1 MNLSSAH
8 YDQIM
13 REYDN
18 QRLQNMHA
26 LNQRTLKIYENFPQI
41 KQLDEQISQLAEEY
55 ADSFTKEGGMNFAEY
70 RRKLS
75 ELRQEKEALL
85 KCYRID
91 PTELTM
97 QYHCPDCQD
106 TGYIGNEKCHCFRQ
120 RIIDEMYQQSNLR
133 EILKAENFS
142 TLSYKYYDT
151 ENLEKMKVAVETCKK
166 FAESFDNT
174 FENILLCGTV
184 GIGKTFLSN
193 CIAKEILD
201 QGHSVLYLSAFQLF
215 DLMAKNSFS
224 GNKPGEESVAKQY
237 PHIFESD
244 LLIIDDLGT
253 ELANSFTMAGFFLVI
268 NERILRKK
276 STLISTNLSP
286 EEILTTYTERTASR
300 IISNYTM
307 LKLSG
312 SDIRLKKK
320 LGGF

>member
-1 MNLSSAH
+1 MNLSASH
-8 YDQIM
+8 YDSIM
-13 REYDN
+13 REYDD
-18 QRLQNMHA
+18 QRLKNMHE
-26 LNQRTLKIYENFPQI
+26 LNERTLEVYEKFPLIRQI
-41 KQLDEQISQLAEEY
+41 DEQISDLAEKF
-55 ADSFTKEGGMNFAEY
+55 ASGFTREEPMTFKEY
-70 RRKLS
+70 RK
-75 ELRQEKEALL
+75 ELDDLRMEKEALM
-85 KCYRID
+85 KCYHIR
-91 PTELTM
+91 PETLKM
-97 QYHCPDCQD
+97 QYRCPDCQD

-142 TLSYKYYDT
+142 TLSYKYYDK
-151 ENLEKMKVAVETCKK
+151 ENLEQMRTTVETCKK
-166 FAESFDNT
+166 FAENFDKS

-193 CIAKEILD
+193 CIAKDVLD

-224 GNKPGEESVAKQY
+224 GNGPKEESIVKQY
-237 PHIFESD
+237 PHIFDSD

-253 ELANSFTMAGFFLVI
+253 ELVNSFTVAGFFLVI

-286 EEILTTYTERTASR
+286 EEILTTYTDRTASR

>member
-1 MNLSSAH
+1 MNLSAAH
-8 YDQIM
+8 YDAIM

-18 QRLQNMHA
+18 QRLENMHA
-26 LNQRTLKIYENFPQI
+26 LNSRIQGVYDRFPEIKQIDTQISELAENFAQ
-41 KQLDEQISQLAEEY
+41 
-55 ADSFTKEGGMNFAEY
+55 SFTKEHVMSFEEY
-70 RRKLS
+70 RRTLS
-75 ELRQEKEALL
+75 DLRMEKEALL

-91 PTELTM
+91 PQMLQM
-97 QYHCPDCQD
+97 QYHCPECKDI
-106 TGYIGNEKCHCFRQ
+106 GYLEIEKCQCFKQ

-133 EILKAENFS
+133 EILNAENFS
-142 TLSYKYYDT
+142 TLSYQYYDQ
-151 ENLEKMKVAVETCKK
+151 ENMEKMQIAIETCKK
-166 FAESFDNT
+166 FTENFDKS

-224 GNKPGEESVAKQY
+224 GNAHQEDMVAKQY

-253 ELANSFTMAGFFLVI
+253 ELANSFTMTGFFLVI

-276 STLISTNLSP
+276 STIISTNLSP
-286 EEILTTYTERTASR
+286 EEILTTYTERCASR

>member
-1 MNLSSAH
+1 MNLSAAH
-8 YDQIM
+8 FDSIM

-18 QRLQNMHA
+18 QRLENMHG
-26 LNQRTLKIYENFPQI
+26 LNARTQAVYDKFPEI
-41 KQLDEQISQLAEEY
+41 KQIDQQISELAEKF
-55 ADSFTKEGGMNFAEY
+55 AASFTTEGVMSFAQYKE
-70 RRKLS
+70 KLS
-75 ELRQEKEALL
+75 DLRMEKEALL

-91 PTELTM
+91 PKELQM
-97 QYHCPDCQD
+97 QYRCPDCQD
-106 TGYIGNEKCHCFRQ
+106 TGYIENEKCHCLKQ

-133 EILKAENFS
+133 EILNAENFS
-142 TLSYKYYDT
+142 TLSYRYYDQ
-151 ENLEKMKVAVETCKK
+151 ENMDKMQVAIETCTK
-166 FAESFDNT
+166 FAENFDKT

-193 CIAKEILD
+193 CIAKEVLD
-201 QGHSVLYLSAFQLF
+201 KGHSVLYLSAFQLF

-224 GNKPGEESVAKQY
+224 GNGPKDTDVAKQY

-253 ELANSFTMAGFFLVI
+253 ELANSFTMTGFFLVI

-286 EEILTTYTERTASR
+286 EEILTTYTERCASR

>member
-1 MNLSSAH
+1 VNLSAAH
-8 YDQIM
+8 YDAIM

-18 QRLQNMHA
+18 QRLENMHA
-26 LNQRTLKIYENFPQI
+26 LNARIQGVYDRFPEIRQIDTQISDLAENF
-41 KQLDEQISQLAEEY
+41 AE
-55 ADSFTKEGGMNFAEY
+55 SFTKEHVMSFEEY
-70 RRKLS
+70 RRKLA
-75 ELRQEKEALL
+75 ELRMEKEALL

-91 PTELTM
+91 PEMLQM
-97 QYHCPDCQD
+97 QYRCPDCKD
-106 TGYIGNEKCHCFRQ
+106 TGYIDNEKCHCLKQ

-142 TLSYKYYDT
+142 TLSYRYYDA
-151 ENLEKMKVAVETCKK
+151 ENMEKMQIAIETCKN
-166 FAESFDNT
+166 FAENFDKT

-193 CIAKEILD
+193 CIAKEVLD
-201 QGHSVLYLSAFQLF
+201 KGHSVLYLSAFQLF

-224 GNKPGEESVAKQY
+224 GNAPKESSVAKQY

-253 ELANSFTMAGFFLVI
+253 ELANSFTMTGFFLVI

-286 EEILTTYTERTASR
+286 EEILTTYTERCASR

>member
-1 MNLSSAH
+1 MNLSASH
-8 YDQIM
+8 YDSIM
-13 REYDN
+13 REYDD
-18 QRLQNMHA
+18 QRLKNMHE
-26 LNQRTLKIYENFPQI
+26 LNERTLEVYEKFPLIRQI
-41 KQLDEQISQLAEEY
+41 DEQISDLAEKFASGFTQKE
-55 ADSFTKEGGMNFAEY
+55 AMSFKEY
-70 RRKLS
+70 RK
-75 ELRQEKEALL
+75 ELDDLRMEKEALM
-85 KCYRID
+85 KCYHIR
-91 PTELTM
+91 PETLQM
-97 QYHCPDCQD
+97 QYRCPDCQD

-142 TLSYKYYDT
+142 TLSYKYYDK
-151 ENLEKMKVAVETCKK
+151 ENLEQMKTTVETCKK
-166 FAESFDNT
+166 FAENFDKC

-193 CIAKEILD
+193 CIAKDVLD

-224 GNKPGEESVAKQY
+224 GNSQKEESIVKQY
-237 PHIFESD
+237 PHIFDSD

-253 ELANSFTMAGFFLVI
+253 ELVNSFTVAGFFLVI

-286 EEILTTYTERTASR
+286 EEILTTYTDRTASR

>member
-1 MNLSSAH
+1 MNLQSAQF
-8 YDQIM
+8 DAIM

-18 QRLQNMHA
+18 QRLENMHA
-26 LNQRTLKIYENFPQI
+26 LNLRTQQVYDRFPEIQQI
-41 KQLDEQISQLAEEY
+41 DAQISDLAEQF
-55 ADSFTKEGGMNFAEY
+55 AASFTQNSLMTFDEY

-75 ELRQEKEALL
+75 DLRMEKEALM
-85 KCYRID
+85 KCYRIA
-91 PTELTM
+91 PETLQM

-106 TGYIGNEKCHCFRQ
+106 TGYIENEKCHCFRQ
-120 RIIDEMYQQSNLR
+120 KIIDEMYQQSNLR

-142 TLSYKYYDT
+142 TLSYQYYDDN
-151 ENLEKMKVAVETCKK
+151 NLEKMKVAIETCKK
-166 FAESFDNT
+166 FTENFDKT

-224 GNKPGEESVAKQY
+224 GNGPKEDSVAKQY
-237 PHIFESD
+237 PHIFDSD

>member
-1 MNLSSAH
+1 MNLSSTH
-8 YDQIM
+8 YDSIM

-18 QRLQNMHA
+18 QRLANLHA
-26 LNQRTLKIYENFPQI
+26 LNERTNAVYEKHPQI
-41 KQLDEQISQLAEEY
+41 RQLDQQISQLAVDY
-55 ADSFTKEGGMNFAEY
+55 ADSFTKDSGMSFTEY
-70 RRKLS
+70 RRKLAD
-75 ELRQEKEALL
+75 LRLEKEALL
-85 KCYRID
+85 KCCRID
-91 PTELTM
+91 PAELSI
-97 QYHCPDCQD
+97 QYQCPDCQD

-133 EILKAENFS
+133 EVLKAENFS
-142 TLSYKYYDT
+142 TLSYQYYDA
-151 ENLEKMKVAVETCKK
+151 ENLEKMKVAIETCKK
-166 FAESFDNT
+166 FTENFDNT

-193 CIAKEILD
+193 CIAKDLLD

-224 GNKPGEESVAKQY
+224 GSSPKEDSVAKQY
-237 PHIFESD
+237 PHIFDSD

>member
-1 MNLSSAH
+1 M
-8 YDQIM
+8 I
-13 REYDN
+13 RKTWKKC
-18 QRLQNMHA
+18 R
-26 LNQRTLKIYENFPQI
+26 ENFD
-41 KQLDEQISQLAEEY
+41 KS
-55 ADSFTKEGGMNFAEY
+55 
-70 RRKLS
+70 
-75 ELRQEKEALL
+75 
-85 KCYRID
+85 
-91 PTELTM
+91 
-97 QYHCPDCQD
+97 
-106 TGYIGNEKCHCFRQ
+106 
-120 RIIDEMYQQSNLR
+120 
-133 EILKAENFS
+133 
-142 TLSYKYYDT
+142 
-151 ENLEKMKVAVETCKK
+151 
-166 FAESFDNT
+166 

-224 GNKPGEESVAKQY
+224 GNAHQEDMVAKQY

-253 ELANSFTMAGFFLVI
+253 ELANSFTMTGFFLVI

-276 STLISTNLSP
+276 STIISTNLSP
-286 EEILTTYTERTASR
+286 EEILTTYTERCASR

>member
-1 MNLSSAH
+1 MSESL
-8 YDQIM
+8 YDSIM
-13 REYDN
+13 REYDD
-18 QRLQNMHA
+18 QRLENMRK
-26 LNQRTLKIYENFPQI
+26 LNLRIREVYDRFPEI
-41 KQLDEQISQLAEEY
+41 REIDEQISTLAETY
-55 ADSFTKEGGMNFAEY
+55 ADSFTLTKGMTFEEY
-70 RRKLS
+70 RKKLS
-75 ELRQEKEALL
+75 DLRMEKEALL
-85 KCYRID
+85 KCYHIAPD
-91 PTELTM
+91 TLTM

-106 TGYIGNEKCHCFRQ
+106 TGYIGSEKCHCLKQ
-120 RIIDEMYQQSNLR
+120 RLIDEMYQQSNLR
-133 EILKAENFS
+133 EILKTENFS
-142 TLSYKYYDT
+142 TLSYRYYDE
-151 ENLEKMKVAVETCKK
+151 ENMEKMKLAIDACKS
-166 FAESFDNT
+166 FAKNFDKT

-224 GNKPGEESVAKQY
+224 GNTFKEESIAKQY

-253 ELANSFTMAGFFLVI
+253 ELANSFTVAGFFLVI
-268 NERILRKK
+268 NERILHKK

-286 EEILTTYTERTASR
+286 EEILTTYTDRTASR

>member
-1 MNLSSAH
+1 MNLSSTHFDA
-8 YDQIM
+8 IL

-18 QRLQNMHA
+18 QRLENMHA
-26 LNQRTLKIYENFPQI
+26 LNARTQEVYDRYPAIKHLDIQISELAENF
-41 KQLDEQISQLAEEY
+41 A
-55 ADSFTKEGGMNFAEY
+55 ASFTQDTGMNFDAY
-70 RRKLS
+70 RQKLS
-75 ELRQEKEALL
+75 DLRAEKDALL
-85 KCYRID
+85 KCYHIA
-91 PTELTM
+91 PEILQM
-97 QYHCPDCQD
+97 QYRCPDCQD
-106 TGYIGNEKCHCFRQ
+106 TGYIENEKCHCLKQ
-120 RIIDEMYQQSNLR
+120 RMIDEMYQQSNLR

-142 TLSYKYYDT
+142 TLTYRYYDA
-151 ENLEKMKVAVETCKK
+151 ENMEKMQIAIETCKK
-166 FAESFDNT
+166 FTETFDKT

-193 CIAKEILD
+193 CIAKEVLD

-224 GNKPGEESVAKQY
+224 GSTPKDGDVAKQY
-237 PHIFESD
+237 PHIFECD

-286 EEILTTYTERTASR
+286 EEILTTYTERCASR

-307 LKLSG
+307 IRLSG

-320 LGGF
+320 LGGL

>member
-1 MNLSSAH
+1 MNLSAAH
-8 YDQIM
+8 FGTIM

-18 QRLQNMHA
+18 QRLENMHG
-26 LNQRTLKIYENFPQI
+26 LNARTQAVYDKFPEI
-41 KQLDEQISQLAEEY
+41 KQIDQQISELAEKF
-55 ADSFTKEGGMNFAEY
+55 AASFTTEGIMSFAQYKE
-70 RRKLS
+70 KLS
-75 ELRQEKEALL
+75 DLRMEKEALL
-85 KCYRID
+85 KCYRIE
-91 PTELTM
+91 PKELQM
-97 QYHCPDCQD
+97 QYRCPDCQD
-106 TGYIGNEKCHCFRQ
+106 TGYIENEKCHCLKQ

-133 EILKAENFS
+133 EILNAENFS
-142 TLSYKYYDT
+142 TLSYRYYDQ
-151 ENLEKMKVAVETCKK
+151 ENMEKMQVAIETCTK
-166 FAESFDNT
+166 FAENFDKT

-193 CIAKEILD
+193 CIAKEVLD
-201 QGHSVLYLSAFQLF
+201 KGHSVLYLSAFQLF

-224 GNKPGEESVAKQY
+224 GNAPKEDFVAKQY

-253 ELANSFTMAGFFLVI
+253 ELANSFTLAGFFLVI

-276 STLISTNLSP
+276 STIISTNLSP
-286 EEILTTYTERTASR
+286 QEILTTYTERTASR

>member
-1 MNLSSAH
+1 MNLSAAH
-8 YDQIM
+8 FDSIM

-18 QRLQNMHA
+18 QRLENMHG
-26 LNQRTLKIYENFPQI
+26 LNARTQAVYDKFPEI
-41 KQLDEQISQLAEEY
+41 KQIDEQISELAEKF
-55 ADSFTKEGGMNFAEY
+55 AASFTTEGIMSFAQYKE
-70 RRKLS
+70 KLS
-75 ELRQEKEALL
+75 DLRMEKEALL

-91 PTELTM
+91 PKELQM
-97 QYHCPDCQD
+97 QYRCPDCQD
-106 TGYIGNEKCHCFRQ
+106 TGYIENEKCHCLKQ

-133 EILKAENFS
+133 EILNAENFS
-142 TLSYKYYDT
+142 TLSYRYYDQ
-151 ENLEKMKVAVETCKK
+151 ENMEKMQVAIETCTK
-166 FAESFDNT
+166 FAKNFDKT

-201 QGHSVLYLSAFQLF
+201 KGHSVLYLSAFQLF

-224 GNKPGEESVAKQY
+224 GNAPKEDFVAKQY

-253 ELANSFTMAGFFLVI
+253 ELANSFTLAGFFLVI

-276 STLISTNLSP
+276 STIISTNLSP
-286 EEILTTYTERTASR
+286 QEILTTYTERTASR
-300 IISNYTM
+300 IIANYTM

>member
-1 MNLSSAH
+1 VNLSAAH
-8 YDQIM
+8 YDAIM

-18 QRLQNMHA
+18 QRLENMHA
-26 LNQRTLKIYENFPQI
+26 LNARIQGVYERFPEIRQIDTQISELAENFAQ
-41 KQLDEQISQLAEEY
+41 
-55 ADSFTKEGGMNFAEY
+55 SFTKEHAMSFEEY

-75 ELRQEKEALL
+75 DLRMEKEALL
-85 KCYRID
+85 KCYHID
-91 PTELTM
+91 PKMLQM
-97 QYHCPDCQD
+97 QYRCSDCKD
-106 TGYIGNEKCHCFRQ
+106 TGYIKNEKCHCFKQ

-133 EILKAENFS
+133 EILNAENFS
-142 TLSYKYYDT
+142 TLSYRYYDT
-151 ENLEKMKVAVETCKK
+151 ENMEKMQFAIETCKK
-166 FAESFDNT
+166 FTENFDKT

-224 GNKPGEESVAKQY
+224 GNSPKEDSVAKQY

-253 ELANSFTMAGFFLVI
+253 ELANSFTMTGFFLVI

-286 EEILTTYTERTASR
+286 EEILTTYTERCASR

>member
-8 YDQIM
+8 YDSIM

-18 QRLQNMHA
+18 QRLENIHA
-26 LNQRTLKIYENFPQI
+26 LNARTQQVYDRFPEIQQI
-41 KQLDEQISQLAEEY
+41 DAQISDLAESF
-55 ADSFTKEGGMNFAEY
+55 AASFTKDNLMTFEEY

-75 ELRQEKEALL
+75 DLRMEKEALM
-85 KCYRID
+85 KCYHIS
-91 PTELTM
+91 PETLQI
-97 QYHCPDCQD
+97 QYRCPDCQD
-106 TGYIGNEKCHCFRQ
+106 TGYIENEKCHCFRQ
-120 RIIDEMYQQSNLR
+120 KIIDEMYQQSNLR

-142 TLSYKYYDT
+142 TLSYQYYDT
-151 ENLEKMKVAVETCKK
+151 NNLEKMKVAIETCKN
-166 FAESFDNT
+166 FAENFDKG

-193 CIAKEILD
+193 CIAKEVLD

-224 GNKPGEESVAKQY
+224 GNAHQEESVAKQY
-237 PHIFESD
+237 PHIFDSD

>member
-1 MNLSSAH
+1 MNLSEAH
-8 YDQIM
+8 FDSIM

-18 QRLQNMHA
+18 QRIENLHA
-26 LNQRTLKIYENFPQI
+26 LNKRTLEVYEKFPEI
-41 KQLDEQISQLAEEY
+41 KALDLQISQLAEDY
-55 ADSFTKEGGMNFAEY
+55 ADSFVKTSGMSFAEY
-70 RRKLS
+70 KRKLDD
-75 ELRQEKEALL
+75 LRMEKEALL
-85 KCYRID
+85 KCFHIA
-91 PTELTM
+91 PEVLQM
-97 QYHCPDCQD
+97 QYRCPDCQD
-106 TGYIGNEKCHCFRQ
+106 TGYIENEKCHCLRQ
-120 RIIDEMYQQSNLR
+120 RMIDEMYQQSNLR
-133 EILKAENFS
+133 EILNTENFS
-142 TLSYKYYDT
+142 TLSYQYYDAD
-151 ENLEKMKVAVETCKK
+151 NLEKMKVAIETCKK
-166 FAESFDNT
+166 FTENFDKT

-215 DLMAKNSFS
+215 DLMAKHSFS
-224 GNKPGEESVAKQY
+224 GNAPKDGDFTKQY
-237 PHIFESD
+237 PHIFDSD

-253 ELANSFTMAGFFLVI
+253 ELMNSFTVAGFFLVI

-286 EEILTTYTERTASR
+286 EEIFTTYTDRTASR

>member
-1 MNLSSAH
+1 MNLSAAH
-8 YDQIM
+8 YDSIM

-18 QRLQNMHA
+18 QRLENMHA
-26 LNQRTLKIYENFPQI
+26 LNSRTQNVYERFPEI
-41 KQLDEQISQLAEEY
+41 KQIDDQISDLAEKF
-55 ADSFTKEGGMNFAEY
+55 ASSFTSEGIMNFEQY
-70 RRKLS
+70 KSKLS
-75 ELRQEKEALL
+75 DLRMEKEALL
-85 KCYRID
+85 KCYHIS
-91 PTELTM
+91 PKELQM
-97 QYHCPDCQD
+97 QYRCQDCQD
-106 TGYIGNEKCHCFRQ
+106 TGYIGNEKCHCFKQ

-142 TLSYKYYDT
+142 TLSYKYYDQ
-151 ENLEKMKVAVETCKK
+151 ENINQMQIAIDTCKNFVEK
-166 FAESFDNT
+166 FDKS

-215 DLMAKNSFS
+215 DLMVKNSFS
-224 GNKPGEESVAKQY
+224 AGDSKESDVAKQY
-237 PHIFESD
+237 PYIFESD

-253 ELANSFTMAGFFLVI
+253 ELANRFTVAGFFLVI

-286 EEILTTYTERTASR
+286 EEILSTYTERCASR

>member
-1 MNLSSAH
+1 MNLSAAH
-8 YDQIM
+8 FDSIM

-18 QRLQNMHA
+18 QRLENMHG
-26 LNQRTLKIYENFPQI
+26 LNARTQAVYDKFPEI
-41 KQLDEQISQLAEEY
+41 KQIDQQISELAEKF
-55 ADSFTKEGGMNFAEY
+55 AASFTTEGIMSFAQYKE
-70 RRKLS
+70 KLS
-75 ELRQEKEALL
+75 DLRMEKEALL
-85 KCYRID
+85 KCYRIE
-91 PTELTM
+91 PKELQM
-97 QYHCPDCQD
+97 QYRCPDCQD
-106 TGYIGNEKCHCFRQ
+106 TGYIENEKCHCLKQ

-133 EILKAENFS
+133 EILNAENFS
-142 TLSYKYYDT
+142 TLSYRYYDQ
-151 ENLEKMKVAVETCKK
+151 ENMEKMQVAIETCTK
-166 FAESFDNT
+166 FAENFDKT

-193 CIAKEILD
+193 CIAKEVLD
-201 QGHSVLYLSAFQLF
+201 KGHSVLYLSAFQLF

-224 GNKPGEESVAKQY
+224 GNAPKEDFVAKQY

-253 ELANSFTMAGFFLVI
+253 ELANSFTLAGFFLVI

-276 STLISTNLSP
+276 STIISTNLSP
-286 EEILTTYTERTASR
+286 QEILTTYTERTASR

>member
-8 YDQIM
+8 YDSIM

-18 QRLQNMHA
+18 QRLENMREMN
-26 LNQRTLKIYENFPQI
+26 LRIQRIYEDYPQI
-41 KQLDEQISQLAEEY
+41 RQIDEQISDLAKDYANSFTGNGTLTFEEYRRQLAE
-55 ADSFTKEGGMNFAEY
+55 
-70 RRKLS
+70 
-75 ELRQEKEALL
+75 LRMEKEALL
-85 KCYRID
+85 TCLRISPED
-91 PTELTM
+91 LQM
-97 QYHCPDCQD
+97 QYHCPDCKD
-106 TGYIGNEKCHCFRQ
+106 TGYIGAEKCHCLRQ

-133 EILKAENFS
+133 EILNEENFS
-142 TLSYKYYDT
+142 TLSYRYYDA
-151 ENLEKMKVAVETCKK
+151 ENLEKMKVAIETCKN
-166 FAESFDNT
+166 FTENFDKT

-201 QGHSVLYLSAFQLF
+201 QGHSVLYLSSFQLF
-215 DLMAKNSFS
+215 DLMAKNAFS
-224 GNKPGEESVAKQY
+224 GNAPKEDSLAKQY

-253 ELANSFTMAGFFLVI
+253 ELTNSFTMTGFFLVI

-312 SDIRLKKK
+312 SDIRLRKK

>member
-1 MNLSSAH
+1 MNLSAAH
-8 YDQIM
+8 FDSIM

-18 QRLQNMHA
+18 QRLENMHG
-26 LNQRTLKIYENFPQI
+26 LNARTQAVYDKFPEI
-41 KQLDEQISQLAEEY
+41 KQIDQQISELVEKFA
-55 ADSFTKEGGMNFAEY
+55 ASFTTEGIMSFAQYKE
-70 RRKLS
+70 KLS
-75 ELRQEKEALL
+75 DLRMEKEALL
-85 KCYRID
+85 KCYRIE
-91 PTELTM
+91 PKELQM
-97 QYHCPDCQD
+97 QYRCPDCQD
-106 TGYIGNEKCHCFRQ
+106 TGYIENEKCHCLKQ

-133 EILKAENFS
+133 EILNAENFS
-142 TLSYKYYDT
+142 TLSYRYYDQ
-151 ENLEKMKVAVETCKK
+151 ENMEKMQVAIETCTK
-166 FAESFDNT
+166 FAENFDKT

-201 QGHSVLYLSAFQLF
+201 KGHSVLYLSAFQLF

-224 GNKPGEESVAKQY
+224 GNAPKEDFVAKQY

-253 ELANSFTMAGFFLVI
+253 ELANSFTLAGFFLVI

-276 STLISTNLSP
+276 STIISTNLSP
-286 EEILTTYTERTASR
+286 QEILTTYTERTASR
-300 IISNYTM
+300 IIANYTM

>member
-1 MNLSSAH
+1 MNLSTAH
-8 YDQIM
+8 YDSIM

-18 QRLQNMHA
+18 QRLENMHA
-26 LNQRTLKIYENFPQI
+26 LNARTRQVYDRFPEIQQIDTQISELAENF
-41 KQLDEQISQLAEEY
+41 A
-55 ADSFTKEGGMNFAEY
+55 ASFTKDGTMTFEEY

-75 ELRQEKEALL
+75 DLRQEKEALM
-85 KCYRID
+85 KCYRIA
-91 PTELTM
+91 PETLQL

-106 TGYIGNEKCHCFRQ
+106 TGYIENEKCHCFKQ

-142 TLSYKYYDT
+142 TLSYKYYDQ
-151 ENLEKMKVAVETCKK
+151 ENMEKMQVAIETCKK
-166 FAESFDNT
+166 FTENFDKT

-224 GNKPGEESVAKQY
+224 GNAPKEDSVAKQY

-253 ELANSFTMAGFFLVI
+253 ELANSFTVAGFFLVI
-268 NERILRKK
+268 NERILRRK
-276 STLISTNLSP
+276 STLISTNLST
-286 EEILTTYTERTASR
+286 EEITNHYTERTASR
-300 IISNYTM
+300 IITNYKM

-312 SDIRLKKK
+312 SDIRLKKR

>member
-1 MNLSSAH
+1 MNLSAAH
-8 YDQIM
+8 FDAIM

-18 QRLQNMHA
+18 QRLENMHA
-26 LNQRTLKIYENFPQI
+26 FNARTQEIYEKYPMI
-41 KQLDEQISQLAEEY
+41 KQIDEQISDLAGNF
-55 ADSFTKEGGMNFAEY
+55 ATSFTTENGMNFEDY

-75 ELRQEKEALL
+75 DLRMEKDALL
-85 KCYRID
+85 KCYQIS
-91 PTELTM
+91 PESLQM
-97 QYHCPDCQD
+97 QYRCPDCKD
-106 TGYIGNEKCHCFRQ
+106 TGYVENEKCHCFKQ

-142 TLSYKYYDT
+142 TLSYEYYDK
-151 ENLEKMKVAVETCKK
+151 ENIDKMQIAIERCKS
-166 FAESFDNT
+166 FAETFDKT
-174 FENILLCGTV
+174 FENVLLCGTV

-193 CIAKEILD
+193 CIAKEVLD
-201 QGHSVLYLSAFQLF
+201 KGHSVLYLSAFQLF

-224 GNKPGEESVAKQY
+224 GNAPKESSVAEQY
-237 PHIFESD
+237 PHIFDSD

>member
-1 MNLSSAH
+1 MNLSAAH
-8 YDQIM
+8 YDSIM
-13 REYDN
+13 REYDD
-18 QRLQNMHA
+18 QRLKNMHA
-26 LNQRTLKIYENFPQI
+26 LNTRTQEIYDKFPEI
-41 KQLDEQISQLAEEY
+41 REIDSQISDLAESFAE
-55 ADSFTKEGGMNFAEY
+55 SFTKEGAMSFEQY
-70 RRKLS
+70 RQKLAD
-75 ELRQEKEALL
+75 LRMEKEALL
-85 KCYRID
+85 KCCRISPEELALQYR
-91 PTELTM
+91 
-97 QYHCPDCQD
+97 CPDCKD
-106 TGYIGNEKCHCFRQ
+106 TGYIGTEKCHCFMQ

-142 TLSYKYYDT
+142 TLSYAYYDE
-151 ENLEKMKVAVETCKK
+151 ENMEKMRSAIEACKK
-166 FAESFDNT
+166 FTENFDKT

-201 QGHSVLYLSAFQLF
+201 KGHSVLYLSAFQLF

-224 GNKPGEESVAKQY
+224 GNGQKEDSVAKQY

>member
-1 MNLSSAH
+1 MNLSAAQ
-8 YDQIM
+8 YDSIM

-18 QRLQNMHA
+18 QRIENMQA
-26 LNQRTLKIYENFPQI
+26 LNARTQDIYDRFPEI
-41 KQLDEQISQLAEEY
+41 KEIDEQISDLAQKF
-55 ADSFTKEGGMNFAEY
+55 AASFTEEGMMSFAEY
-70 RRKLS
+70 RQKLS
-75 ELRQEKEALL
+75 DLRMEKEALL
-85 KCYRID
+85 KCCRIAPETLKLQYR
-91 PTELTM
+91 
-97 QYHCPDCQD
+97 CPDCQD
-106 TGYIGNEKCHCFRQ
+106 NGYIKNAKCHCFQQ

-133 EILKAENFS
+133 EILKEENFS
-142 TLSYKYYDT
+142 TLSYKYYDA
-151 ENLEKMKVAVETCKK
+151 ENIEKMQVAIETCKK
-166 FAESFDNT
+166 FTENFDKT

-201 QGHSVLYLSAFQLF
+201 KGHSVLYLSAFQLF
-215 DLMAKNSFS
+215 DLMAKNTFS
-224 GNKPGEESVAKQY
+224 GNSQKEDSVATQY

-253 ELANSFTMAGFFLVI
+253 ELANNFTLAGFFLVI

>member
-1 MNLSSAH
+1 VNLSAAH
-8 YDQIM
+8 YDAIM

-18 QRLQNMHA
+18 QRLENMHA
-26 LNQRTLKIYENFPQI
+26 LNARIQGVYDRFPEIRQIDTQISDLAENFAQ
-41 KQLDEQISQLAEEY
+41 
-55 ADSFTKEGGMNFAEY
+55 SFTKEHVMSFEEY
-70 RRKLS
+70 RRKLA
-75 ELRQEKEALL
+75 ELRMEKEALL

-91 PTELTM
+91 PEMLQM
-97 QYHCPDCQD
+97 QYRCPDCKD
-106 TGYIGNEKCHCFRQ
+106 TGYIDNEKCHCFKQ

-142 TLSYKYYDT
+142 TLSYRYYDA
-151 ENLEKMKVAVETCKK
+151 ENMEKMQIAIETCKN
-166 FAESFDNT
+166 FAENFDKT

-193 CIAKEILD
+193 CIAKEVLD
-201 QGHSVLYLSAFQLF
+201 KGHSVLYLSAFQLF

-224 GNKPGEESVAKQY
+224 GNAPKESSVAKQY

-253 ELANSFTMAGFFLVI
+253 ELANSFTMTGFFLVI

-286 EEILTTYTERTASR
+286 EEILTTYTERCASR

>member
-1 MNLSSAH
+1 MNLSAAH
-8 YDQIM
+8 FDSIM
-13 REYDN
+13 REYDE
-18 QRLQNMHA
+18 QRLQNLHA
-26 LNQRTLKIYENFPQI
+26 LNVRTQEIYRKVPKIQEI
-41 KQLDEQISQLAEEY
+41 DAQISGLAE
-55 ADSFTKEGGMNFAEY
+55 SFAASLTGKGGIHFEEY
-70 RRKLS
+70 RRKLAD
-75 ELRQEKEALL
+75 LRMEKEALM
-85 KCYRID
+85 KCFHIQPED
-91 PTELTM
+91 LMM
-97 QYHCPDCQD
+97 QYRCPDCQD
-106 TGYIGNEKCHCFRQ
+106 TGYIANEKCHCLKQ
-120 RIIDEMYQQSNLR
+120 RIIDKMYQQSNLR
-133 EILKAENFS
+133 EILKEENFS
-142 TLSYKYYDT
+142 TLSYKYYDA
-151 ENLEKMKVAVETCKK
+151 ENMQKMQLAIEKCKN
-166 FAESFDNT
+166 FAENFDKS

-193 CIAKEILD
+193 CIAKEVLD

-224 GNKPGEESVAKQY
+224 GHSQKEDSVAKQY
-237 PHIFESD
+237 PHIFDSD

-253 ELANSFTMAGFFLVI
+253 ELTNSFTLAGFFLVI

-286 EEILTTYTERTASR
+286 EEIFTTYTERTASR

>member
-1 MNLSSAH
+1 MNLSAAH
-8 YDQIM
+8 YDSIM

-18 QRLQNMHA
+18 QRLENMHA
-26 LNQRTLKIYENFPQI
+26 LNSRTQNVYERFPEI
-41 KQLDEQISQLAEEY
+41 KQIDDQISDLAEKF
-55 ADSFTKEGGMNFAEY
+55 ASSFTSEGIMNFEQY
-70 RRKLS
+70 KSKLS
-75 ELRQEKEALL
+75 DLRMEKEALL
-85 KCYRID
+85 KCYHIS
-91 PTELTM
+91 PKELQM
-97 QYHCPDCQD
+97 QYRCQDCQD
-106 TGYIGNEKCHCFRQ
+106 TGYIGNEKCHCFKQ
-120 RIIDEMYQQSNLR
+120 RIIDEMYQQSNLW

-142 TLSYKYYDT
+142 TLSYKYYDQ
-151 ENLEKMKVAVETCKK
+151 ENINQMQIAIDTCKNFVEK
-166 FAESFDNT
+166 FDKS

-224 GNKPGEESVAKQY
+224 AGDSKESDVAKQY
-237 PHIFESD
+237 PYIFESD

-253 ELANSFTMAGFFLVI
+253 ELANRFTVAGFFLVI

-286 EEILTTYTERTASR
+286 EEILSTYTERCASR

>member
-1 MNLSSAH
+1 MNLSTAH
-8 YDQIM
+8 YDSIM

-18 QRLQNMHA
+18 QRLENMHA
-26 LNQRTLKIYENFPQI
+26 LNARTRQVYDRFPEIQQIDTQISELAENF
-41 KQLDEQISQLAEEY
+41 A
-55 ADSFTKEGGMNFAEY
+55 ASFTKDGTMTFEEY

-75 ELRQEKEALL
+75 DLRQEKEALM
-85 KCYRID
+85 KCYRIA
-91 PTELTM
+91 PETLQL

-106 TGYIGNEKCHCFRQ
+106 TGYIENEKCHCFKQ

-142 TLSYKYYDT
+142 TLSYKYYDQ
-151 ENLEKMKVAVETCKK
+151 ENMKKMQVAIETCKK
-166 FAESFDNT
+166 FTENFDKT

-224 GNKPGEESVAKQY
+224 GNAPKEDSVAKQY

-253 ELANSFTMAGFFLVI
+253 ELANSFTVAGFFLVI
-268 NERILRKK
+268 NERILRRK
-276 STLISTNLSP
+276 STLISTNLSTG
-286 EEILTTYTERTASR
+286 ELTNNYTERTASR
-300 IISNYTM
+300 IITNYTM

-312 SDIRLKKK
+312 SDIRLKKR

>member
-1 MNLSSAH
+1 
-8 YDQIM
+8 
-13 REYDN
+13 
-18 QRLQNMHA
+18 
-26 LNQRTLKIYENFPQI
+26 
-41 KQLDEQISQLAEEY
+41 
-55 ADSFTKEGGMNFAEY
+55 
-70 RRKLS
+70 
-75 ELRQEKEALL
+75 
-85 KCYRID
+85 
-91 PTELTM
+91 
-97 QYHCPDCQD
+97 
-106 TGYIGNEKCHCFRQ
+106 
-120 RIIDEMYQQSNLR
+120 MYQQSNLR
-133 EILKAENFS
+133 EILKEENFS
-142 TLSYKYYDT
+142 TLSYKYYDV
-151 ENLEKMKVAVETCKK
+151 ENMEKMQVAIETCKN
-166 FAESFDNT
+166 FTENFDKT

-193 CIAKEILD
+193 CIAKELLD

-224 GNKPGEESVAKQY
+224 GNMSKEESVAKQY

-300 IISNYTM
+300 IISNYKM

>member
-1 MNLSSAH
+1 MNLSAAH
-8 YDQIM
+8 FDSIM

-18 QRLQNMHA
+18 QRLENMHG
-26 LNQRTLKIYENFPQI
+26 LNARTQAVYDKFPEI
-41 KQLDEQISQLAEEY
+41 KQIDQQISELAEKF
-55 ADSFTKEGGMNFAEY
+55 ATSFTTEGIMSFAQYKE
-70 RRKLS
+70 KLS
-75 ELRQEKEALL
+75 DLRMEKEALL
-85 KCYRID
+85 KCYRIE
-91 PTELTM
+91 PKELQM
-97 QYHCPDCQD
+97 QYRCPDCQD
-106 TGYIGNEKCHCFRQ
+106 TGYIENEKCHCLKQ

-133 EILKAENFS
+133 EILNAENFS
-142 TLSYKYYDT
+142 TLSYRYYDQ
-151 ENLEKMKVAVETCKK
+151 ENMEKMQVAIETCTK
-166 FAESFDNT
+166 FAENFDKT

-201 QGHSVLYLSAFQLF
+201 KGHSVLYLSAFQLF

-224 GNKPGEESVAKQY
+224 GNAPKEDFVAKQY

>member
-8 YDQIM
+8 FDAIM
-13 REYDN
+13 RDYDN
-18 QRLQNMHA
+18 QRLENMHR
-26 LNQRTLKIYENFPQI
+26 LNERTAQIYEQLPQL
-41 KQLDEQISQLAEEY
+41 QELDGEIARLAETY
-55 ADSFTKEGGMNFAEY
+55 ADSFVAKNGMSFAEFQN
-70 RRKLS
+70 KLDD
-75 ELRQEKEALL
+75 LRLQKEILL
-85 KCYRID
+85 KCAHIS
-91 PTELTM
+91 PEALKM
-97 QYHCPDCQD
+97 QYRCPDCQD
-106 TGYIGNEKCHCFRQ
+106 TGYIGAEKCHCLRQ

-133 EILKAENFS
+133 EILKSENFS
-142 TLSYKYYDT
+142 TLSYRYYDE
-151 ENLEKMKVAVETCKK
+151 ENIEKMKVAIEACKNFTK
-166 FAESFDNT
+166 NFDKT

-201 QGHSVLYLSAFQLF
+201 SGHSVLYLSAFQLF

-224 GNKPGEESVAKQY
+224 GNNTKETDITRQY

-253 ELANSFTMAGFFLVI
+253 ELANSFTVAGFFLVI
-268 NERILRKK
+268 NERILNKK

-286 EEILTTYTERTASR
+286 EEILTTYTDRTYSR

-307 LKLSG
+307 MKLSG

-320 LGGF
+320 LGGL

>member
-1 MNLSSAH
+1 MNLSASH
-8 YDQIM
+8 YDSIM
-13 REYDN
+13 REYDD
-18 QRLQNMHA
+18 QRLKNMHE
-26 LNQRTLKIYENFPQI
+26 LNERTLEVYDKFPLIRQI
-41 KQLDEQISQLAEEY
+41 DEQISELAERF
-55 ADSFTKEGGMNFAEY
+55 ASGFTQKKAMSFKEY
-70 RRKLS
+70 RK
-75 ELRQEKEALL
+75 ELDDLRMEKEALM
-85 KCYRID
+85 KCYHIS
-91 PTELTM
+91 PETLKM
-97 QYHCPDCQD
+97 QYRCPDCQD
-106 TGYIGNEKCHCFRQ
+106 TGYIGSEKCHCFRQ

-133 EILKAENFS
+133 EILKVENFS

-151 ENLEKMKVAVETCKK
+151 ENLEQMKATVETCKK
-166 FAESFDNT
+166 FAENFDKS

-224 GNKPGEESVAKQY
+224 GNAQKEESIVKQY
-237 PHIFESD
+237 PHIFDSD

-253 ELANSFTMAGFFLVI
+253 ELVNSFTVTGFFLVI

-286 EEILTTYTERTASR
+286 EEILTTYTDRTASR

>member
-1 MNLSSAH
+1 MNLSAAH
-8 YDQIM
+8 YDAIM

-18 QRLQNMHA
+18 QRLENMHA
-26 LNQRTLKIYENFPQI
+26 LNERILSVYERFPEI
-41 KQLDEQISQLAEEY
+41 KELDLQISQLAENY
-55 ADSFTKEGGMNFAEY
+55 ADSFTKTGGMSFAEY
-70 RRKLS
+70 KRKLDD
-75 ELRQEKEALL
+75 LRMEKEALL
-85 KCYRID
+85 KCFRVA
-91 PTELTM
+91 PETM
-97 QYHCPDCQD
+97 QMQYRCPDCQD

-133 EILKAENFS
+133 EILDAENFS
-142 TLSYKYYDT
+142 TLSYQYYDS
-151 ENLEKMKVAVETCKK
+151 ENLDKMRIAIENCKK
-166 FAESFDNT
+166 FTENFDKA

-224 GNKPGEESVAKQY
+224 NNASKEDSFAKQY
-237 PHIFESD
+237 PHIFDSD

-253 ELANSFTMAGFFLVI
+253 ELMNSFTVAGFFLVI

-286 EEILTTYTERTASR
+286 EEILTTYTDRTASR

-307 LKLSG
+307 LKLTG

>member
-1 MNLSSAH
+1 MKLPAAH
-8 YDQIM
+8 FDSIM

-18 QRLQNMHA
+18 QRIENMHA
-26 LNQRTLKIYENFPQI
+26 LNARTREVYDQFPEI
-41 KQLDEQISQLAEEY
+41 KQLDEQIAQLAEDY
-55 ADSFTKEGGMNFAEY
+55 AASLTKTAGITLEEY
-70 RRKLS
+70 RKKLS
-75 ELRQEKEALL
+75 DLRMEKEALL
-85 KCYRID
+85 KCLHID
-91 PTELTM
+91 SKVLQM

-142 TLSYKYYDT
+142 TLSYQYYDT
-151 ENLEKMKVAVETCKK
+151 ENLEKMKIAIETCKN
-166 FAESFDNT
+166 FTESFDKT
-174 FENILLCGTV
+174 FDNILLCGTV

-215 DLMAKNSFS
+215 DLMAQHSFS
-224 GNKPGEESVAKQY
+224 GNFSKEGNFAKQY
-237 PHIFESD
+237 PHIFDSD

-253 ELANSFTMAGFFLVI
+253 ELMNSFTVAGFFLVI

-286 EEILTTYTERTASR
+286 EEIFTTYTDRTASR

>member
-1 MNLSSAH
+1 MNLSEALFDS
-8 YDQIM
+8 IM
-13 REYDN
+13 REYDQ
-18 QRLQNMHA
+18 QRLENMRS
-26 LNQRTLKIYENFPQI
+26 LNQRISEIYDKFPEI
-41 KQLDEQISQLAEEY
+41 RQLDEEISRLAESY
-55 ADSFTKEGGMNFAEY
+55 ADTFTETGGMSFEEY

-75 ELRQEKEALL
+75 DLRMEKEALL
-85 KCYRID
+85 KCYHIA
-91 PTELTM
+91 PEALKL
-97 QYHCPDCQD
+97 QYRCPDCQD
-106 TGYIGNEKCHCFRQ
+106 TGYIENKKCHCLRQ
-120 RIIDEMYQQSNLR
+120 RIIDERYQQSNLR
-133 EILKAENFS
+133 EILKTENFS
-142 TLSYKYYDT
+142 TLSLAYYD
-151 ENLEKMKVAVETCKK
+151 EEHLEEMKVAIETCRK
-166 FAESFDNT
+166 FTENFDKT

-224 GNKPGEESVAKQY
+224 GHAPGEESIAKQY

-253 ELANSFTMAGFFLVI
+253 ELANSFTVTGFFLVI
-268 NERILRKK
+268 NERILHKK

-286 EEILTTYTERTASR
+286 EEILTTYTDRTASR
-300 IISNYTM
+300 ILSNYKM

>member
-1 MNLSSAH
+1 MNLSAAH
-8 YDQIM
+8 FDSIM
-13 REYDN
+13 REYDE

-26 LNQRTLKIYENFPQI
+26 LNVRTQEIYRKVPKIQEI
-41 KQLDEQISQLAEEY
+41 DAQISGLAE
-55 ADSFTKEGGMNFAEY
+55 SFAASLTGKGGIQFEEY
-70 RRKLS
+70 RRKLAD
-75 ELRQEKEALL
+75 LRMEKEALM
-85 KCYRID
+85 KCFHIQPED
-91 PTELTM
+91 LMM
-97 QYHCPDCQD
+97 QYRCPDCQD
-106 TGYIGNEKCHCFRQ
+106 TGYIANEKCHCLKQ
-120 RIIDEMYQQSNLR
+120 RIIDKMYQQSNLR
-133 EILKAENFS
+133 EILKEENFS
-142 TLSYKYYDT
+142 TLSYKYYDA
-151 ENLEKMKVAVETCKK
+151 ENMQKMQLAIEKCKN
-166 FAESFDNT
+166 FAENFDKS

-193 CIAKEILD
+193 CIAKEVLD

-224 GNKPGEESVAKQY
+224 GHSQKEDSVAKQY
-237 PHIFESD
+237 PHIFDSD

-253 ELANSFTMAGFFLVI
+253 ELTNSFTLAGFFLVI

-286 EEILTTYTERTASR
+286 EEIFTTYTERTASR

>member
-1 MNLSSAH
+1 MNLSAHH
-8 YDQIM
+8 YDSIM

-18 QRLQNMHA
+18 QRLENMHA
-26 LNQRTLKIYENFPQI
+26 LNTRTQEIYQRFPEIRQI
-41 KQLDEQISQLAEEY
+41 DTQISELAEEF
-55 ADSFTKEGGMNFAEY
+55 ADSFTTKGGMTFDEY
-70 RRKLS
+70 RLKLS
-75 ELRQEKEALL
+75 DLRMEKEALL
-85 KCYRID
+85 KCYHI
-91 PTELTM
+91 PPEALKM
-97 QYHCPDCQD
+97 QYRCPDCQD
-106 TGYIGNEKCHCFRQ
+106 TGYIDNERCHCLKQ
-120 RIIDEMYQQSNLR
+120 RMIDEMYQQSNLR
-133 EILKAENFS
+133 EILKDENFS
-142 TLSYKYYDT
+142 TLSYKYYDV
-151 ENLEKMKVAVETCKK
+151 ENMEQMQVAIETCKK
-166 FAESFDNT
+166 FAENFDKT

-193 CIAKEILD
+193 CIAKEVLD

-215 DLMAKNSFS
+215 DLLAKNSFS
-224 GNKPGEESVAKQY
+224 GNTPKEDSVAKQY

-286 EEILTTYTERTASR
+286 EELLNTYTERTTSR
-300 IISNYTM
+300 IISNYSM
-307 LKLSG
+307 IRLSG